1 MIERFSPRLDILSS
15 AQREL
20 WPLLRPSID
29 LGFVLYGGTAIA
41 LQLGHRSSVDFDFFT
56 DRPLEKSGIRREFA
70 FMESATVLQDEL
82 NTFTAIVPSPSGQD
96 RFVNV
101 SFFGGIEIGRVGV
114 PQKTDEGVMLVASL
128 DDLMATKVKVLLQ
141 RVEAKDYQDIAAMLE
156 HGVSLSKGLAA
167 ARLMYGNQFQP
178 SEALKAMVYFE
189 GGDLQLL
196 NDKTKN
202 ALLEAVQ
209 SISELPQV
217 NLISH
222 QLSTGGDFVL

>member
-1 MIERFSPRLDILSS
+1 MIEDFSPRLDILPS
-15 AQREL
+15 AQREF
-20 WPLLRPSID
+20 WPFLQPSID

-41 LQLGHRSSVDFDFFT
+41 LQIGHRTSIDFHFFT
-56 DRPLEKSGIRREFA
+56 DRLLDKSVIRRKFA

-82 NTFTAIVPSPSGQD
+82 NTLTIIVPSPSGQGG
-96 RFVNV
+96 FVNV